1 MLHLAGQHASATASI
16 VCDRIALSVVRALEK
31 VAAME
36 PVLPRHLQEEVYH
49 WLARMPGLRGKEK
62 ALRKELEQLLERKVE
77 RGLL

>member
-1 MLHLAGQHASATASI
+1 
-16 VCDRIALSVVRALEK
+16 VRALEK